1 MFKSRH
7 KKRSKQVIKSHSMQM
22 NASVEANT
30 VIKSIVSHHLKLKSR
45 LDSYKFT
52 DRTFRL
58 YTPVYYGLRV
68 TSRLALLQNL
78 LLIIRR
84 MALLYVAM
92 FLPDL
97 LWLQL
102 LTLLCS
108 SLLQLAYLFYV
119 KPFESKFH
127 DRLNKIN
134 EFIMLLVVY
143 HVICVAVFQDSSFEA
158 GYIIGLFIVKL
169 IWTSWLVNGLVVV
182 YLVVAEIYKK
192 LRRVYLKRV
201 KANKMKR

>member
-1 MFKSRH
+1 
-7 KKRSKQVIKSHSMQM
+7 
-22 NASVEANT
+22 
-30 VIKSIVSHHLKLKSR
+30 
-45 LDSYKFT
+45 
-52 DRTFRL
+52 
-58 YTPVYYGLRV
+58 
-68 TSRLALLQNL
+68 
-78 LLIIRR
+78 

-108 SLLQLAYLFYV
+108 SLLQLTYLFYV

-143 HVICVAVFQDSSFEA
+143 HITCVAIFMDSSIEA

-169 IWTSWLVNGLVVV
+169 IWTSWLVNGMVVV
-182 YLVVAEIYKK
+182 YLVGNEVYRK

-201 KANKMKR
+201 KAKKTKCSAKSDQIPKSAADGSGHGDKK